1 MTATWTFGELPWP
14 ALALSTS
21 GWIGLV
27 VVLMVAGLVFLG
39 AEIFVIPGFG
49 IAGVVGLASLVAGV
63 VLGWIQLGAFWGF
76 TLLLVSGV
84 ATVAALW
91 VVFKT
96 DAGQKLMLG
105 DSLTNTVAV
114 NDEGSAL
121 LHAEGVAVTNLRPSG
136 SADFGDAR
144 LQVETEGE
152 FVPRGSKVRVVAV
165 VMGRVVVEAVD
176 EADPG
181 PAAAGQPEQQGTT

>member
-1 MTATWTFGELPWP
+1 MSATWWLNAAPWP
-14 ALALSTS
+14 ALAMSTS

-27 VVLMVAGLVFLG
+27 AVLMVAGLVFLG

-49 IAGVVGLASLVAGV
+49 IAGVVGMASLVAGV

-76 TLLLVSGV
+76 SLLLVSGV

-96 DAGQKLMLG
+96 DAGQRLILG
-105 DSLTNTVAV
+105 DSLTDTVAV
-114 NDEGSAL
+114 NDEGSSL
-121 LHAEGVAVTNLRPSG
+121 RDAEGVAVTNLRPSG
-136 SADFGDAR
+136 SADFGDTR

-165 VMGRVVVEAVD
+165 VMGRVVVETVD

-181 PAAAGQPEQQGTT
+181 PAEAGQPDPQGAP